1 LLKDFLIEVRQS
13 DWKKTASNWKAV
25 APAEAVASWEVAPV
39 ATETAARILKQQLQQ
54 LKNKTIFKFKF

>member
-1 LLKDFLIEVRQS
+1 VTEKKRLQLKS
-13 DWKKTASNWKAV
+13 SSST
-25 APAEAVASWEVAPV
+25 AEAVASREVAPV